1 MPNYYNLTTNELVTL
16 APETLAAWVANGN
29 PKSNDYAPLP
39 DKPSENATWG
49 NGEWITPSAPT
60 YTAEEWLENQA
71 YTPLRLL
78 TCLDLEGKL
87 RSKGGTSP
95 KLTAIRQWLD
105 EITLAAAFNPNA
117 VTSTWPSAPFVFD
130 VVVQEAITQLI
141 IVA

>member
-1 MPNYYNLTTNELVTL
+1 MSLYKNTITNELREL
-16 APETLAAWVANGN
+16 PESYIAELIAAGN
-29 PKSNDYAPLP
+29 PKAEQWQAAPP
-39 DKPSENATWG
+39 KPSEDATWS
-49 NGEWITPSAPT
+49 NGQWITPSAPT

-95 KLTAIRQWLD
+95 KLAAIRQWLD

-117 VTSTWPSAPFVFD
+117 VTSTWPSAPFAFD

-141 IVA
+141 IVG